1 MVVYHPH
8 NGKGALTLEVL
19 EEPLVLAHRD
29 LQDTHPQSVLP
40 VVTILRDLVLTRP
53 VLLSQVIPEALSEL
67 GKPYRLKS
75 KLGKREQP
83 CKVHQ
88 VQPVY
93 LLRRGDTLDLGIL
106 LLDF

>member
-1 MVVYHPH
+1 MVVYHLE
-8 NGKGALTLEVL
+8 NGEDALTLEVL
-19 EEPLVLAHRD
+19 EESLVLAHHD

-40 VVTILRDLVLTRP
+40 VITIICDLILARP
-53 VLLSQVIPEALSEL
+53 VLLSQVIPEALSEQ
-67 GKPYRLKS
+67 GKPYCLKP

-93 LLRRGDTLDLGIL
+93 FLRRGDTLDLRVF

>member
-1 MVVYHPH
+1 MVVYHLD
-8 NGKGALTLEVL
+8 NGENALTLEVL
-19 EEPLVLAHRD
+19 EESLILAHHN
-29 LQDTHPQSVLP
+29 LQDSHPQSVLP
-40 VVTILRDLVLTRP
+40 IVTIIRDLVLTRP

-67 GKPYRLKS
+67 GKPYCLKP
-75 KLGKREQP
+75 KLGERKQP

-93 LLRRGDTLDLGIL
+93 FLRRGDTLDLRVF